1 MTCLLTN
8 SQVDKIFSTL
18 KKNNP
23 HPKSELTFIND
34 YTFLVAVVLSART
47 TDVQV
52 NKATKA
58 LFERV
63 QTPKQMLA
71 LGFEKLIP
79 YIKSI
84 GLYKNKAKNIL
95 ALSQILVEKYNSK
108 VPANLDALCA
118 LPGVGSKTAKVVLNS
133 LFNKPLI
140 AVDTHVFRVSRRLGL
155 TNQST
160 VEKVEA
166 DLDKTIPKKWKNNAA
181 HWLVLHGRYVCMAR
195 KPLCNKCII
204 SKECKF
210 FQELNNDNK

>member
-1 MTCLLTN
+1 M
-8 SQVDKIFSTL
+8 
-18 KKNNP
+18 
-23 HPKSELTFIND
+23 
-34 YTFLVAVVLSART
+34 AVVLSART

-71 LGFEKLIP
+71 LGLEKLMP

-95 ALSQILVEKYNSK
+95 ALSQILIEKHNSK
-108 VPANLDALCA
+108 VPVTLDDLCA

-133 LFNKPLI
+133 LFNKPFI

-155 TNQST
+155 TDQST

-166 DLDKTIPKKWKNNAA
+166 DLDKTIPTKWKNNAA

-195 KPLCNKCII
+195 KPLCSKCII

-210 FQELNNDNK
+210 FQQLNNDDK